1 MNKLLQSAKL
11 KFRQWS
17 NDLEGIPGVGKLV
30 AKSKTISLPGLQKV
44 PLYDVMRFFGLSM
57 SKGVVFQR
65 AAAITYRVFVAVI
78 PMIIGL
84 FSAIAFLGED
94 FRNTLIS
101 LMQSIVPPYAWPAVE
116 GVITDVVMRQ
126 NGTLSTL
133 MFVTGVYFTIVCIM
147 GIIAA
152 MTTSYFSE
160 GKRNFLQQIG
170 LSIKL
175 MLLTFFIIVIVAA
188 FFIFAS
194 LAVHYVHTNYVDNP
208 HLYSFAVNFLK
219 WILVFAA
226 VYFLISIFYY
236 MAPVQRGNYRFFS
249 AGSSICTLL
258 LVILLGIIN
267 LYFSNFTNYNLIYG
281 SLGALFAILL
291 WINWSSTIFLIC
303 YDLNVSIAKAK
314 SENKG
319 FSDHLD
325 KEESDFQKDN
335 LQNNHHHGF

>member
-1 MNKLLQSAKL
+1 MNRLVRYVRMKLQ
-11 KFRQWS
+11 QWS

-78 PMIIGL
+78 PMIIAL

-152 MTTSYFSE
+152 MTTSYFNE

-188 FFIFAS
+188 LFIFAS

-314 SENKG
+314 SENKELG
-319 FSDHLD
+319 DHLD
-325 KEESDFQKDN
+325 KEEFDFQKDN
-335 LQNNHHHGF
+335 SQNNQ